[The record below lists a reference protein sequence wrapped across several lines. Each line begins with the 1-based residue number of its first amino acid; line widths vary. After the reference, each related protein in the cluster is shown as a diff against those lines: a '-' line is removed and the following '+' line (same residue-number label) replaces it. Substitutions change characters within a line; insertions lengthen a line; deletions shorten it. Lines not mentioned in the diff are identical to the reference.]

1 MAQLVPSSDYNKFEE
16 LLSKPASWNEI
27 EAFMVKTA
35 SDYAEEVYTLRRD
48 PINLEYRIY
57 VKSWGIADH
66 LAGPLEFTK
75 DDEGD
80 VVYAFTEEFLY
91 ALKGWANLCLHIIEK
106 KERALHI

>member
-1 MAQLVPSSDYNKFEE
+1 MTQLVPPTDHDRFEE

-35 SDYAEEVYTLRRD
+35 SDYAEEVYTLRKDRV
-48 PINLEYRIY
+48 NLEYHIY

-66 LAGPLEFTK
+66 LAGPLELTN
-75 DDEGD
+75 DSEGEA
-80 VVYAFTEEFLY
+80 VYAFTEEYLY
-91 ALKGWANLCLHIIEK
+91 ALQGWANLCLHFIEK